1 MFYVEEITLIN
12 IYKGFD
18 GFENRL
24 QLIKTLENLEFTE
37 EEKDMADLTKTVVR
51 KLSAISDIEFQN
63 LDFDLG
69 VESMY
74 PALINISST
83 IKSNTENVYLKSEI
97 LDFIQNNDF
106 NSDYFVVFDKI
117 LRDGHD
123 ITGFALVEVPHPNIY
138 NFYNYE
144 KDEAFHILIDYF
156 DNSTEKASVGYTQW
170 TSSGLDLFE
179 AESIAEAIEKYDD
192 TVPK

>member
-24 QLIKTLENLEFTE
+24 QLIKTLENLEFTA
-37 EEKDMADLTKTVVR
+37 EEKDMEDLTKTVVR
-51 KLSAISDIEFQN
+51 KLTAISDQEFKN
-63 LDFDLG
+63 LDFYLG

-74 PALINISST
+74 PALINTAST
-83 IKSNTENVYLKSEI
+83 IANNTKNTQLKNEI

-106 NSDYFVVFDKI
+106 NSEYFIVFDKI
-117 LRDGHD
+117 FLDGHD
-123 ITGFALVEVPHPNIY
+123 ITGFALVEIPHTNVY

-144 KDEAFHILIDYF
+144 KDEAFHVLIDYF
-156 DNSTEKASVGYTQW
+156 DNSTKKASIGYTKW

-179 AESIAEAIEKYDD
+179 AKSIAEAIEKYDD